1 MRSSTLIFAFAASQA
16 VAQSTVQSKPF
27 NLVLSSSNKTL
38 NGALLGACHEGAA
51 IEGLC
56 VDLGTPS
63 PASYYNQYTFNT
75 TAGATPVPNI
85 GITGLLV
92 RNHVAPGDL

>member
-1 MRSSTLIFAFAASQA
+1 MRSSSLIFAFAASRA
-16 VAQSTVQSKPF
+16 VAQFTSQSKPF

-38 NGALLGACHEGAA
+38 NGGLLGACHEGAA

-56 VDLGTPS
+56 VDVGAKDPS
-63 PASYYNQYTFNT
+63 APYNQYTFNT

-85 GITGLLV
+85 GITGILV
-92 RNHVAPGDL
+92 RVHVAPADL

>member
-1 MRSSTLIFAFAASQA
+1 MRSSTLIFAFAASRA
-16 VAQSTVQSKPF
+16 VAQYTNQSALF

-56 VDLGTPS
+56 VNIGS
-63 PASYYNQYTFNT
+63 SSAASSYNQYTFNT
-75 TAGATPVPNI
+75 TSGETPDPAL

-92 RNHVAPGDL
+92 RIHVTSVDL